1 MADIKEL
8 AHKLLQLGYTKDNLY
23 GDGGSL
29 SEMSPVTADSD
40 RMRRLASVIGE
51 RRITADSLKFRG
63 RNSFWQ
69 GGPVSIIHPKAVV
82 EGVRRLV
89 PKGVLVGAADAAR
102 RVGVG
107 SPTGKPVDK
116 VEFDEDPGTTF
127 LLDYDRQMG
136 EMEKL
141 GFFLGKT
148 GDYGLV
154 NAAVEDLAGRT
165 GKTDIPVYQL
175 NEDDAHRDDLY
186 PVYNGTTRDAILYE
200 LISDQDKIIS
210 KHAGSFPYV
219 IYKDKNK
226 AKYYLKTYDLNDYG
240 GGRGGR
246 TYESRQ
252 FLADLYDIVG
262 NPFVQTSGIVELP
275 KLEGKKLLTPAEDA
289 YKYYNKKNMITEIDK
304 DKFYYNDYVNR
315 IGKDR
320 YETLIQ
326 YTPFADNVNKYGDG
340 GTVPDSTKVD
350 TLRVLAL
357 AKRINETSNADF
369 VRRLPDENRRVIKN
383 HPGFDKYACGGLLRK
398 YQDGGHSDST
408 EVLPEVVVTPYGNY
422 VNYTGEETTVPSI
435 SDFFEAKAN
444 AARVKAIGNMLNTE
458 HPVVPA
464 VPNALARNLLV
475 RFGVSDEKAAGLL
488 GYDKHPHTCIATTTS
503 QYNDPEAFVPGNIT
517 FDKNRAGFVQVGDYD
532 YSPGDL
538 VNLYYTGIPFHSTMV
553 TGVTKSPLGSEYGS
567 PMLTYSNGGIDV
579 PEEETH
585 MRYNMNNLYDDGD
598 DETPDFEVM
607 PGNVGDTQYRVFRYV
622 GSPSRKI
629 DWGRE
634 YNSKYGYAVDE
645 KGNAVEPRDKMY
657 ALLARMQQ
665 YGYKFEKTSDGKLR
679 VVRK

>member
-8 AHKLLQLGYTKDNLY
+8 AQRLLQLGYTKDNL
-23 GDGGSL
+23 
-29 SEMSPVTADSD
+29 
-40 RMRRLASVIGE
+40 
-51 RRITADSLKFRG
+51 
-63 RNSFWQ
+63 
-69 GGPVSIIHPKAVV
+69 
-82 EGVRRLV
+82 
-89 PKGVLVGAADAAR
+89 
-102 RVGVG
+102 
-107 SPTGKPVDK
+107 
-116 VEFDEDPGTTF
+116 
-127 LLDYDRQMG
+127 
-136 EMEKL
+136 
-141 GFFLGKT
+141 
-148 GDYGLV
+148 
-154 NAAVEDLAGRT
+154 
-165 GKTDIPVYQL
+165 
-175 NEDDAHRDDLY
+175 
-186 PVYNGTTRDAILYE
+186 
-200 LISDQDKIIS
+200 
-210 KHAGSFPYV
+210 
-219 IYKDKNK
+219 
-226 AKYYLKTYDLNDYG
+226 
-240 GGRGGR
+240 
-246 TYESRQ
+246 
-252 FLADLYDIVG
+252 
-262 NPFVQTSGIVELP
+262 
-275 KLEGKKLLTPAEDA
+275 
-289 YKYYNKKNMITEIDK
+289 
-304 DKFYYNDYVNR
+304 
-315 IGKDR
+315 
-320 YETLIQ
+320 
-326 YTPFADNVNKYGDG
+326 YGDG

-607 PGNVGDTQYRVFRYV
+607 PGNVGDTQYKVFRYV
-622 GSPSRKI
+622 GSPSRKV

-657 ALLARMQQ
+657 GLLARMQQ